1 MFTTAKKT
9 TILREPER
17 ALTAAD
23 HSAPSSPTAET
34 LHRVGIANTT
44 TVSDFL
50 RVLGNISKDF
60 FDESFAPNREPWPMH
75 FELNLNFNF
84 DVYVLR

>member
-9 TILREPER
+9 NILREPER
-17 ALTAAD
+17 ALTAAG
-23 HSAPSSPTAET
+23 HSAPSSSAAET

-50 RVLGNISKDF
+50 RVLGNISHDF
-60 FDESFAPNREPWPMH
+60 FDESFAPNREPWA
-75 FELNLNFNF
+75 
-84 DVYVLR
+84 DAS